1 MARIARNKYGAL
13 LISNN
18 KPERINNKYWGF
30 NAEMLMDEFADTTF
44 VELISIADELLIGE
58 HITWAYEP
66 VELKDE

>member
-1 MARIARNKYGAL
+1 MAWMARNKDGVL

-30 NAEMLMDEFADTTF
+30 NAEMLMDEFVDTTF

-66 VELKDE
+66 VEIKDE